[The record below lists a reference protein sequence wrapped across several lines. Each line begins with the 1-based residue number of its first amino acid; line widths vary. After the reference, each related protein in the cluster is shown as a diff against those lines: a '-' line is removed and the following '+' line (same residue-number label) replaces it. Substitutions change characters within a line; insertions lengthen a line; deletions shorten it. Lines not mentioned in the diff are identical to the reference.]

1 MNESDIIIQSGSEA
15 SIKLNQLAS
24 VTIDPG
30 LDSVTVS
37 TSLAVSP
44 STIESASLALEVYED
59 VSIQIGPGV
68 LLPRQEPRDP
78 VFSYTAEG
86 FLDKIEYDGASQKN
100 FEYDNAG
107 MLSALDYYD
116 GVATLRRE
124 FSYDANGLL
133 VSITEV

>member
-15 SIKLNQLAS
+15 STRLNQLAS

>member
-1 MNESDIIIQSGSEA
+1 MNESDIIIQPGSEA
-15 SIKLNQLAS
+15 SIKLSQLAS

-37 TSLAVSP
+37 TSVAVSP

-59 VSIQIGPGV
+59 VSIQIGSGV
-68 LLPRQEPRDP
+68 LLPRLEPRNP
-78 VFSYTAEG
+78 VFSYTVEG
-86 FLDKIEYDGASQKN
+86 LLDKIEYDGASQKN

-124 FSYDANGLL
+124 FSYNASGLL
-133 VSITEV
+133 VSIAEV